1 MKNVLCLIIFS
12 FASLAYVMGNQHLNR
27 RWLFS
32 KPTCP
37 EGELKLTLGELENLM
52 APKKS
57 ILLTPVSV
65 DCLGNDMKAK
75 CKPRPDIESGIHCNF
90 EETTCFAVTEK
101 WKSSQ
106 IVQVISKTN
115 DVIPPGF
122 DLCKNILTLQ
132 AVALPFFPNEDS
144 YTILNPR
151 VAPWFFTDNLGG
163 CDVFVVT
170 TAYRQSSPMV
180 IHSNRNKF
188 IKDLA
193 RDLQTK
199 GEDVDVMLNRISK
212 SDGYEWKVIA
222 SVYHGPTTELG
233 KEKIGLNRY
242 ADEHPGIKLIGYHV
256 SNYGLTEHFSFFG
269 QYIEPN
275 ILAKAK
281 GYRAR
286 WKFIFKVHSTGT
298 ILGEIVVS
306 ANGELI

>member
-1 MKNVLCLIIFS
+1 
-12 FASLAYVMGNQHLNR
+12 
-27 RWLFS
+27 
-32 KPTCP
+32 
-37 EGELKLTLGELENLM
+37 M
-52 APKKS
+52 APKES
-57 ILLTPVSV
+57 INSDPVSSG
-65 DCLGNDMKAK
+65 CLGGDMKAK
-75 CKPRPDIESGIHCNF
+75 CKRLDIGSGIHCNF
-90 EETTCFAVTEK
+90 EEKPVVTCFAVTEMRE
-101 WKSSQ
+101 SSGTVDV
-106 IVQVISKTN
+106 ISETTVQVISKTY
-115 DVIPPGF
+115 DVIPY
-122 DLCKNILTLQ
+122 LCKDILTLQ

-163 CDVFVVT
+163 CDVSVAT
-170 TAYRQSSPMV
+170 AAYRQSSPMV

-199 GEDVDVMLNRISK
+199 GEDVDVMLSRISK

-222 SVYHGPTTELG
+222 RVYYGPTTELE

-242 ADEHPGIKLIGYHV
+242 ADKHPGIKLIGYDA
-256 SNYGLTEHFSFFG
+256 SNYDFTEHFSFFG
-269 QYIEPN
+269 QYIELN

-281 GYRAR
+281 GYRPR